1 MQLEG
6 YANHFA
12 FQWTEDSIHN
22 IYFNRIH
29 VSVFF
34 NVYNFS
40 THKVIIS
47 TLLLGEIRYSDLY
60 KDAWEILMQRIE
72 SRYSDLDHFA
82 WGPQKKLKEGLYYF
96 CLLCVHPCELTVL
109 LQLLQSL
116 YVFQRWGFHLR
127 IILFLKKMYST
138 RQLGFPFFPQLPVQ
152 FKFLFKKLY
161 IWSFFILCL
170 PEQFNWDDYLKET
183 ESVAAPLHCF
193 RQV

>member
-82 WGPQKKLKEGLYYF
+82 QGPQKKIEGRF
-96 CLLCVHPCELTVL
+96 
-109 LQLLQSL
+109 
-116 YVFQRWGFHLR
+116 
-127 IILFLKKMYST
+127 ILFLPITCS
-138 RQLGFPFFPQLPVQ
+138 
-152 FKFLFKKLY
+152 
-161 IWSFFILCL
+161 
-170 PEQFNWDDYLKET
+170 
-183 ESVAAPLHCF
+183 PL
-193 RQV
+193 